1 MIDIDATLVTG
12 HSEKEGTAATYKH
25 GFGYHPMLAWLDNT
39 GEALAGMLRPGN
51 ATANDAADHATVIE
65 DALAQIPDGH
75 RHGTPI
81 LVRADSA
88 GGTRGFLGYLRS
100 LREERGLDVSFS
112 IGFRLT
118 NTVSDAI
125 RLLPETAWTVAID
138 TDGTPRP
145 LDDTGLPVAQIAEL
159 TGLLGDPVGNGW
171 PTGLRVLVRRE
182 RPHPGAQSTLLE
194 AHDGWRYQAVATDTP
209 VGQLAWLEARHR
221 AHARVEDKIRNLKQT
236 GIGRFPSRDLP
247 INQTWLQLALTAA
260 DLIAWTQTTLLT
272 NDLAKAEPKMLRYRL
287 LHVAARLIRGQ
298 RRTRIRIDHRWPWA
312 HQLADAFNRLAQI
325 CPPLLS

>member
-1 MIDIDATLVTG
+1 VVD
-12 HSEKEGTAATYKH
+12 
-25 GFGYHPMLAWLDNT
+25 
-39 GEALAGMLRPGN
+39 
-51 ATANDAADHATVIE
+51 
-65 DALAQIPDGH
+65 DALVQIPDGH

-88 GGTRGFLGYLRS
+88 GGTRGFLGYLRR
-100 LREERGLDVSFS
+100 LRDERGLDVSFS
-112 IGFRLT
+112 IGFRVT

-138 TDGTPRP
+138 ADGTPRP
-145 LDDTGLPVAQIAEL
+145 IDDTGLPVAQIAEL
-159 TGLLGDPVGNGW
+159 TGMLGEPVGNGW
-171 PTGLRVLVRRE
+171 PTGMRVLVRRE
-182 RPHPGAQSTLLE
+182 RPHPGAQITLLE

-298 RRTRIRIDHRWPWA
+298 RTNQNQNRPS
-312 HQLADAFNRLAQI
+312 LALGASARRRLQPA
-325 CPPLLS
+325 CPDLPATGHLNS